1 MSPGEPAMTG
11 RPDDELARLERQV
24 ERGSF
29 YTHSLV
35 SQISDRLNEIEPFLY
50 GLIDAL
56 VARGVVTQDDIL
68 AAGARTRDELAAHD
82 EHMNPGL
89 AIRIDGDGD
98 TAPPVPVDCDRR
110 LPICRSVCC
119 KLSFALTVDE
129 IEAGGLRWDLGQPYV
144 IRHEADG
151 HCTHRASSGA
161 CTVYDRRPGVCK
173 GYSCAGDARIWKDFD
188 AMVLN
193 TEWLDTHLGDDGPR
207 MVSAMMHRPE
217 DLLRKVR
224 RRGS

>member
-1 MSPGEPAMTG
+1 MT
-11 RPDDELARLERQV
+11 DDHRDDARDDLARLERQV

-35 SQISDRLNEIEPFLY
+35 SQIADRLNELEPFLY

-56 VARGVVTQDDIL
+56 VARGVVAQDDII
-68 AAGARTRDELAAHD
+68 AAGAQTRDELAEHD

-89 AIRIDGDGD
+89 AIRVDDES
-98 TAPPVPVDCDRR
+98 TEPVPVDCERR
-110 LPICRSVCC
+110 MPICKAVCC
-119 KLSFALTVDE
+119 KLSFALTVEE
-129 IEAGGLRWDLGQPYV
+129 IEAGGLRWDLGQPYF

-151 HCTHRASSGA
+151 HCSHRASTGS

-173 GYSCAGDARIWKDFD
+173 RYSCAGDERIWKDFD

-193 TEWLDTHLGDDGPR
+193 TEWLDDNLGDDGPHL
-207 MVSAMMHRPE
+207 VSAMMHRPE
-217 DLLRKVR
+217 DLLRKVKP
-224 RRGS
+224 RGER